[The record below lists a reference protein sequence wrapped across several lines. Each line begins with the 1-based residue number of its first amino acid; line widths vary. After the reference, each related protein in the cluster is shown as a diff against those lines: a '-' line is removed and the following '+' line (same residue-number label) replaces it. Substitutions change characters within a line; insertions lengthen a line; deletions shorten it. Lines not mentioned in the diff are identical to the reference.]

1 MTEFGD
7 KLELAKYLEISRRH
21 VDRLIDDGVLIAD
34 PDCRFDLERNQ
45 RRHNAFKN
53 HDTAFV
59 DFELR
64 TSVEA
69 LTEGMRELRGISS
82 MAKRRKAAERLKVG
96 HNIGRL
102 DAAFQLGNAMAS
114 EGHRPLLADYCGRV
128 VGEAIGEYF
137 DLLGIEMGAEPD
149 TAPSRKR
156 GRRARRV
163 AA

>member
-1 MTEFGD
+1 MTKFGD

-21 VDRLIDDGVLIAD
+21 VDRLVDDGVLIAD
-34 PDCRFDLERNQ
+34 PDDRFDLERNQ
-45 RRHNAFKN
+45 RRHDAFKN
-53 HDTAFV
+53 HDIAFV

-64 TSVEA
+64 ASVEA
-69 LTEGMRELRGISS
+69 LTEGMRELRGISNIS
-82 MAKRRKAAERLKVG
+82 KRRKTAERLKVG

-114 EGHRPLLADYCGRV
+114 EGHRPLLRDYCGRV
-128 VGEAIGEYF
+128 VGEAVGEYF
-137 DLLGIEMGAEPD
+137 DLLGIEMQAEHD
-149 TAPSRKR
+149 TPAPRKR